1 MGADSDNTTGPPAD
15 GSGGSDAWSGT
26 AALLSAL
33 SPVMVALMDE
43 LSDVMFCAKDAA
55 GRYVAVNQVFVR
67 RTNER
72 SRRQVLG
79 RRATDLFVPELAE
92 RYEAQDAEVLR
103 TGRPL
108 RNELELIRR
117 VGGTPGWFLTAKLAV
132 RDDAGR
138 VAGLVSVSQDL
149 RSGDADD
156 ATMDAMARL
165 VAAVEAHLDT
175 SPGVGLTVAD
185 LARMA
190 GSTPAVL
197 DRRVRQVFG
206 LSPRQL
212 LLRARVDRAAHLLT
226 STTTPLAQV
235 ATAAGFYDQPSFTRT
250 FARLTGETPS
260 SFRRSAR

>member
-1 MGADSDNTTGPPAD
+1 MSAEFDNTSDD
-15 GSGGSDAWSGT
+15 GGWTQDAG
-26 AALLSAL
+26 LLSAL

-43 LSDVMFCAKDAA
+43 LSDVMFCAKDAS
-55 GRYVAVNQVFVR
+55 GRYIAVNQVFVR

-79 RRATDLFVPELAE
+79 RRASDLFVPELAE

-117 VGGTPGWFLTAKLAV
+117 VGGTPGWFLTSKLPLH
-132 RDDAGR
+132 DGAGR
-138 VAGLVSVSQDL
+138 VTGLVSVSQDL

-165 VAAVEAHLDT
+165 VTAVDAHLDAT
-175 SPGVGLTVAD
+175 PEVALSVAD
-185 LARMA
+185 LARLA

-197 DRRVRQVFG
+197 DRRVRKVFG

-212 LLRARVDRAAHLLT
+212 VLRARVDRAAHLLT
-226 STTTPLAQV
+226 STTAPLAQV
-235 ATAAGFYDQPSFTRT
+235 ATVAGFYDQPSFTRT

-260 SFRRSAR
+260 SFRRRARAGG

>member
-1 MGADSDNTTGPPAD
+1 MSADSNNSPDLMA
-15 GSGGSDAWSGT
+15 
-26 AALLSAL
+26 AL

-43 LSDVMFCAKDAA
+43 LSDVMFCAKDAG
-55 GRYVAVNQVFVR
+55 GRYIAVNQVFVR
-67 RTNER
+67 RTNET

-79 RRATDLFVPELAE
+79 RRASDLFVPELAE

-117 VGGTPGWFLTAKLAV
+117 VGGTPGWFLTAKLPL
-132 RDDAGR
+132 RDDGGR

-165 VAAVEAHLDT
+165 VAAVEERLETD
-175 SPGVGLTVAD
+175 PGGALTVAE
-185 LARMA
+185 LAAMA

-197 DRRVRQVFG
+197 DRRVRKVFG

-212 LLRARVDRAAHLLT
+212 VLRARVDRAAHLLT
-226 STTTPLAQV
+226 STATPLAQV

-260 SFRRSAR
+260 SFRRRSR